1 MKSRERQE
9 APSVGRP
16 IGVPLGIDLQPP
28 RLAHGAAAG
37 LCHSARPNVSVG
49 IAHGPALRRNH
60 RRIVA
65 AWALRRRRMPTRAM
79 KFFTSRPVRCACTA
93 AALASALGAMAQE
106 APRDLQRFPEA
117 AARPFS
123 IIDLGAASPNQRP
136 RLALRM
142 RFDSATRA
150 M

>member
-1 MKSRERQE
+1 
-9 APSVGRP
+9 
-16 IGVPLGIDLQPP
+16 
-28 RLAHGAAAG
+28 
-37 LCHSARPNVSVG
+37 
-49 IAHGPALRRNH
+49 
-60 RRIVA
+60 
-65 AWALRRRRMPTRAM
+65 M

-106 APRDLQRFPEA
+106 APRDLERFPEA

-150 M
+150 MRDFGIAADDCSSLVRSHTSMTASDPGGSERLTVSVSFALSCRFF